1 MADLTRAEARAQYAA
16 KRRVA
21 TETAPPVDEVLDIS
35 PATINCIKC
44 QKENPGGHRF
54 CRGCGTPLWRACT
67 GCGEERPVDEA
78 FCARCGMNLAELESK
93 RVREFAGDLAE
104 VDQLVA
110 KYEYS
115 EAISRLRTLLAKDRI
130 PCLDDLRKAATAT
143 LERVIAERD
152 DLRARLAAHL
162 DATRQLLELRKYE
175 EALREISQIPASV
188 RNEEAQELHTAAR
201 RKTEEIATHKE
212 RLRAAT
218 GVTFEERM
226 GSLSKLLELMPD
238 DPQVQ
243 RWAIQARDQIVQM
256 AKKKLAQ
263 HQYRQAVGLLECV
276 PAAVV
281 DTSVEEL
288 RRTVAELDY
297 LWSEME
303 LAPTITESVLRI
315 VQRLTKLAPQNV
327 SAQEKFREMTRL
339 YQTNAEKSGLG
350 SIAWSESPAETRFG
364 LPVNPLSLRPA
375 LQCAD
380 GSRVLMKTQP
390 ERFCVATGLALQS
403 VGQCQV
409 STNLMP
415 VRSGGVLGLLRA
427 PLLERPAKSGWG
439 IDLSASGLKATRVA
453 IDAEG
458 RPEVSELVD
467 IPHRLS
473 LTHPEAAAI
482 KKALMIETLKKFAA
496 QHEVTAA
503 DRVTVGWPAV
513 QLFARFL
520 RLPQAEGK
528 KGRDMLELE
537 ARQQIPMPLDQ
548 VTRDTFTFA
557 VPANASRFEPRQTL
571 LLAARAREMDEHLS
585 LFKQAEVPVHA
596 IQCDAVALHNWF
608 HFHFADDMPEETG
621 ESRAQGY
628 VLLDVGAETTN
639 VVFSFRNALWF
650 RGVRPG
656 GDELLPPISRRF
668 KITREAA
675 EELLRNPAK
684 VRRVSEVH
692 EEACQVYL
700 RLVTQI
706 EACLSEFAR
715 SWSLGTLREIVVAGG
730 ASRAPGLVR
739 FLRHGR

>member
-1 MADLTRAEARAQYAA
+1 MADLTRAEARSQYAA

-44 QKENPGGHRF
+44 QKENPGAHRF
-54 CRGCGTPLWRACT
+54 CRGCGTALWRACT
-67 GCGEERPVDEA
+67 GCGDERPVDEA
-78 FCARCGMNLAELESK
+78 FCALCGTNLAELENK
-93 RVREFAGDLAE
+93 RVREFATELAD
-104 VDQLVA
+104 VDQLA
-110 KYEYS
+110 SSHRYA

-143 LERVIAERD
+143 LDRVTAQRD
-152 DLRARLAAHL
+152 EMRTRLAGHVAT
-162 DATRQLLELRKYE
+162 TRQLLEQRKYE
-175 EALREISQIPASV
+175 EALREISQVSASV
-188 RNEEAQELHTAAR
+188 RNEEAEELFAVAR
-201 RKTEEIATHKE
+201 RKAEEIASLKE

-226 GSLSKLLELMPD
+226 GSLSELLELMPD

-243 RWAIQARDQIVQM
+243 RWATQARDQIVQL
-256 AKKKLAQ
+256 AKKKLSQ

-288 RRTVAELDY
+288 KRTVAELDY
-297 LWSEME
+297 LWSEIE
-303 LAPTITESVLRI
+303 WAPAITETVLRMG
-315 VQRLTKLAPQNV
+315 QRLTKLAPQNAQ
-327 SAQEKFREMTRL
+327 AQEKFREMTRR
-339 YQTNAEKSGLG
+339 YQTNREKSNAGT
-350 SIAWSESPAETRFG
+350 IAWAESPAESRVG
-364 LPVNPLSLRPA
+364 LPVNTLSQRKALRS
-375 LQCAD
+375 AD
-380 GSRVLMKTQP
+380 GSRGAMESQP

-409 STNLMP
+409 TTNLMP
-415 VRSGGVLGLLRA
+415 NRSGGVLGLLRS

-439 IDLSASGLKATRVA
+439 IDLSASGLKAIRIA
-453 IDAEG
+453 IDTDGMPIVKE
-458 RPEVSELVD
+458 SVD
-467 IPHRLS
+467 LPHRLS
-473 LTHPEAAAI
+473 LTHPEAAGI
-482 KKALMIETLKKFAA
+482 RKALLIETLKKFVA
-496 QHEVTAA
+496 QHEVGSA
-503 DRVTVGWPAV
+503 DRVTIGWPAV

-520 RLPQAEGK
+520 RLPPAEGK

-537 ARQQIPMPLDQ
+537 SRQQIPMPLDQ
-548 VTRDTFTFA
+548 VTRDTFTFVA
-557 VPANASRFEPRQTL
+557 TENASRFEPRLTL
-571 LLAARAREMDEHLS
+571 LLAVRASDIDEHLS

-608 HFHFADDMPEETG
+608 HFLFADEMPDETG
-621 ESRAQGY
+621 ESSAQGY

-675 EELLRNPAK
+675 EELVRNPAK
-684 VRRVSEVH
+684 ARRVSEVH

-700 RLVTQI
+700 RLATQI
-706 EACLSEFAR
+706 EACLSECAR
-715 SWSLGTLREIVVAGG
+715 SSSLGKMREIVVVGG
-730 ASRAPGLVR
+730 ASQAPGLVR

>member
-1 MADLTRAEARAQYAA
+1 MADLTRAEARSQYEA

-21 TETAPPVDEVLDIS
+21 TETAAPVDEVLDIS

-44 QKENPGGHRF
+44 QKENPGAHRF
-54 CRGCGTPLWRACT
+54 CRGCGTALWRACT
-67 GCGEERPVDEA
+67 GCGDERPVDEA
-78 FCARCGMNLAELESK
+78 FCALCGTNLAELESK
-93 RVREFAGDLAE
+93 RVREFSGKLAE

-110 KYEYS
+110 NHQYS
-115 EAISRLRTLLAKDRI
+115 EAISRLRTLLAQDRI
-130 PCLDDLRKAATAT
+130 PCLDELRKAATAT
-143 LERVIAERD
+143 LERAIAQRD
-152 DLRARLAAHL
+152 DLRTRLTGHV
-162 DATRQLLELRKYE
+162 DVTRQLLEQKKYE
-175 EALREISQIPASV
+175 EALREISQIPASI
-188 RNEEAQELHTAAR
+188 RNEEAEELFVVAS
-201 RKTEEIATHKE
+201 RKQKEIATHKE

-218 GVTFEERM
+218 GVSFEERM
-226 GSLSKLLELMPD
+226 GSLSRLLELMPD

-243 RWAIQARDQIVQM
+243 RWATQARDQIVQM
-256 AKKKLAQ
+256 AKKKLTQ
-263 HQYRQAVGLLECV
+263 HLYRQAVGLLECV
-276 PAAVV
+276 PAAVA

-288 RRTVAELDY
+288 KRTVAELDY

-315 VQRLTKLAPQNV
+315 VQRLTKLAPQNASV
-327 SAQEKFREMTRL
+327 QEKFREMTRL
-339 YQTNAEKSGLG
+339 YQTQVEKSGSG
-350 SIAWSESPAETRFG
+350 SIAWAESPTETRFR
-364 LPVNPLSLRPA
+364 LPVNPLSPRPV
-375 LQCAD
+375 LQYAD
-380 GSRVLMKTQP
+380 GSRSLMKSQP

-403 VGQCQV
+403 VGQGQV

-439 IDLSASGLKATRVA
+439 IDLSASGLKATRVV

-458 RPEVSELVD
+458 RPTVSEMVD

-482 KKALMIETLKKFAA
+482 KKALLIETLKEFAA
-496 QHEVTAA
+496 QHELIAA

-608 HFHFADDMPEETG
+608 HFHFADDMPDETADR
-621 ESRAQGY
+621 RAQGY

-650 RGVRPG
+650 RSIRPG
-656 GDELLPPISRRF
+656 GDELLPSFAKRF

-675 EELLRNPAK
+675 EELIRNPAK
-684 VRRVSEVH
+684 ARRVSEVH
-692 EEACQVYL
+692 DEASQVYL
-700 RLVTQI
+700 RLATQL
-706 EACLSEFAR
+706 EACLAEFAR
-715 SWSLGTLREIVVAGG
+715 SSSLGTLREIVVVGG